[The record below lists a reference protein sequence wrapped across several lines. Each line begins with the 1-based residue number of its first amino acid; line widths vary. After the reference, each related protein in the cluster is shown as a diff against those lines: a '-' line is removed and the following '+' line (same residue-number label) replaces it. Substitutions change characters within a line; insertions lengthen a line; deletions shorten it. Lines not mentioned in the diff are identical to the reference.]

1 MSPVIS
7 QRRLNSS
14 YTTLK
19 LTIPLQDAYSLYHQQ
34 HESPSTTSTT
44 SSTALPALAHAIA
57 GSTGSAISNLAI
69 YPLDLIITRLQVQ
82 RQLRTTSS
90 VPSSNEYT
98 SVLDAAQ
105 KIYDDGGISAFY
117 TGVLQDTGKSVA
129 DSFLFFLFY
138 NYLREKRL
146 TRKGAAA
153 STLPALD
160 ELLVG
165 ALAGAGSKFFT
176 TPLANIVTR
185 KQTASLISARSSGSS
200 ALPSARAIAAQI
212 RAEKGVQGFWSGY
225 SASIILTLNPSITF
239 FLFETFKRSLLP
251 RSQREHPSASA
262 TFLLAAISKAIA
274 STVTYPFSLAKARAQ
289 SSSAPPVERSA
300 AEAVASEVKN
310 VETTDEAK
318 NAGRDA
324 GRTAAR
330 STVFDTILRIYRQE
344 GLAALYEGVGGEI
357 LKGFLGHGITMLLKE
372 EIHRWIIKLYFWLA
386 NAVQKMRSPRQVAGD
401 VSEKIAGTAQN
412 VYSTTTAKAQDVGEK
427 VVAQSQESYAAVKET
442 VANVA
447 NSAGNQ
453 LNSTAEASKDAA
465 SDASVYGKQQAGHL
479 LGNAAEQ
486 IGTATNGG
494 KVQAADASVLG
505 KQQAGHLL
513 GNAAEQI
520 GNATNGGKE
529 LVTDK
534 AGAAKEATVYGKQQA
549 GHLLGNAAEQI
560 GKATEEAGKAMRPN
574 REE

>member
-1 MSPVIS
+1 MTLILTV
-7 QRRLNSS
+7 SS
-14 YTTLK
+14 
-19 LTIPLQDAYSLYHQQ
+19 QDAYSLYHQQ
-34 HESPSTTSTT
+34 NES
-44 SSTALPALAHAIA
+44 SSATNTASAALPALAHALA

-90 VPSSNEYT
+90 VPSSNEY
-98 SVLDAAQ
+98 SGVLDAAE
-105 KIYDDGGISAFY
+105 KIYADGGILAFY

-153 STLPALD
+153 TTLPALD

-165 ALAGAGSKFFT
+165 ALAGACSKFFT

-185 KQTASLISARSSGSS
+185 KQTAALGSTRSTRKS

-212 RAEKGVQGFWSGY
+212 RDEKGVQGFWSGY

-239 FLFETFKRSLLP
+239 FLFESFKRSLLP
-251 RSQREHPSASA
+251 RSQREHPSARA

-289 SSSAPPVERSA
+289 SSAAPPVETSA
-300 AEAVASEVKN
+300 AEDVATDVKG
-310 VETTDEAK
+310 VETTAQAK
-318 NAGRDA
+318 DAGRRA

-330 STVFDTILRIYRQE
+330 STVFDTILRIYKQE

-386 NAVQKMRSPRQVAGD
+386 NAAKSMRSPRAVAGD
-401 VSEKIAGTAQN
+401 VSEKVTETAQN
-412 VYSTTTAKAQDVGEK
+412 VYSNTAARAQDVGEK
-427 VVAQSQESYAAVKET
+427 VMAQSQESYAAVKET

-447 NSAGNQ
+447 NSASNQ
-453 LNSTAEASKDAA
+453 LSSTTEASKNAA
-465 SDASVYGKQQAGHL
+465 SEAGGKVNAALSTASNG
-479 LGNAAEQ
+479 LGNA
-486 IGTATNGG
+486 TT
-494 KVQAADASVLG
+494 
-505 KQQAGHLL
+505 
-513 GNAAEQI
+513 
-520 GNATNGGKE
+520 GGKE
-529 LVTDK
+529 VVTDK
-534 AGAAKEATVYGKQQA
+534 AEAAREASVYGKQQA

-560 GKATEEAGKAMRPN
+560 GKATEEAGRAMRPN
-574 REE
+574 REEE